1 MQAKEVSVMTE
12 IAAENRKSASGTK
25 SGVRALAVT
34 GVLSAAAFVL
44 QLVEIPVPFLMPTFV
59 KFDFSDLPALLGAFA
74 LGPVWGIV
82 IELVKNLLHGLMS
95 TSSFGVGELCNF
107 ALGAVF
113 AGTAGLIYRFHK
125 TKKGAVAASLIGAIV
140 MAAVSY
146 PLNRFVVYPFYY
158 QFMPKETILAA
169 YQAIIPSI
177 KSVEQSLLV
186 FNVPFTFVKGMIDV
200 VVTFLIYKKLSPIL
214 KGTK

>member
-140 MAAVSY
+140 MAA
-146 PLNRFVVYPFYY
+146 
-158 QFMPKETILAA
+158 

>member
-1 MQAKEVSVMTE
+1 MTE

-146 PLNRFVVYPFYY
+146 PLNRRLSFLLSVHAEGDDPCGLSGYHPFHEECGAESFGI
-158 QFMPKETILAA
+158 QCTVHLC
-169 YQAIIPSI
+169 
-177 KSVEQSLLV
+177 
-186 FNVPFTFVKGMIDV
+186 KGYD
-200 VVTFLIYKKLSPIL
+200 
-214 KGTK
+214 